1 MALTPQNND
10 AFLREVDDELRRE
23 KVSDIGRRYGLW
35 IIGAVIAALVAFG
48 AWTFWQHRQTQ
59 QAGEQGEQLATAL
72 DDIAAGRAAQ
82 ADAAVAKLTTSD
94 RDAVRATALLTQ
106 ADMLLSRKDLK
117 GAAAAFAKVAADES
131 LAQPFRDLALIR
143 QTSVEYDSLQP
154 QQVIDR
160 LRGLADK
167 GSPWLGSAGEMV
179 AVAYIRQ
186 NKLPEA
192 GRLYGLIAQTEGVPQ
207 SLRGRAVQMAGSLGV
222 DAVDQSGPANQT
234 AAQ

>member
-1 MALTPQNND
+1 LALTPQNND

-131 LAQPFRDLALIR
+131 LAQPFRDLALVR

>member
-131 LAQPFRDLALIR
+131 LAQPFRDLALVR

>member
-48 AWTFWQHRQTQ
+48 AWTFWQHRQAQ

-94 RDAVRATALLTQ
+94 LDAVRATALLTQ

-131 LAQPFRDLALIR
+131 LAQPFRDLALVR

-192 GRLYGLIAQTEGVPQ
+192 GRLYGLIAQTESVPQ

-222 DAVDQSGPANQT
+222 DAVDQSGPTNQT